1 MARRQSADRA
11 AQPEP
16 APSQAP
22 APIDRPSETDRAP
35 APPIANRMV
44 KSADDRVRVRANIWV
59 GEDGIAHAPGDEF
72 TITRD
77 RARALGPIVTVLGI
91 LVAMLMQSSAR
102 GQAVRFSD
110 ASSVP
115 PTNLTTRYPAGP
127 PLFVN
132 PTTGRLLVESSLY
145 ATNVGATLLNTNVG
159 ATLLNTNVGATLLN
173 TNVGATLLNTNVG
186 ATLLN
191 TNVGA
196 TLLNTNVG
204 ATLLDTNVGA
214 TILNAISLADTNV
227 GATLLNTNVGA
238 TLLNTNVGATL
249 LDTNVGATILNAI
262 SLADTNVGATVLGTA
277 SVSLPGIIKCAIEFQ
292 RPDDATGYT
301 AGDVIA
307 NSDSAPTIITLT
319 NAARSAGLGGYITGV
334 RWMTRQ
340 PTNTAAIRAHFF
352 SSSSILHPNDNAAFS
367 VAETNRSD
375 YIGYA
380 DVSTIINAG
389 EFAHGAAVSGMSN
402 LPLPF
407 QSVGTDLYAVLETRN
422 AWTPVNLQ
430 TNAITVLIERN

>member
-11 AQPEP
+11 PQPEP

-35 APPIANRMV
+35 APPITNRMV
-44 KSADDRVRVRANIWV
+44 KTADDRVRVRANIWV
-59 GEDGIAHAPGDEF
+59 GEDGVAHAPGDEF
-72 TITRD
+72 TVTRD

-173 TNVGATLLNTNVG
+173 
-186 ATLLN
+186 
-191 TNVGA
+191 
-196 TLLNTNVG
+196 
-204 ATLLDTNVGA
+204 
-214 TILNAISLADTNV
+214 TNV

>member
-35 APPIANRMV
+35 APPITNRMV
-44 KSADDRVRVRANIWV
+44 KTADDRVRVRANIWV
-59 GEDGIAHAPGDEF
+59 GEDGVAHAPGDEF
-72 TITRD
+72 TVTRD

-91 LVAMLMQSSAR
+91 LVAMLLQTDAR
-102 GQAVRFSD
+102 GQAVRFTD

-145 ATNVGATLLNTNVG
+145 STNVGVTLLNTNVG
-159 ATLLNTNVGATLLN
+159 ATILNTNVGATLLN

-227 GATLLNTNVGA
+227 GAT
-238 TLLNTNVGATL
+238 
-249 LDTNVGATILNAI
+249 I
-262 SLADTNVGATVLGTA
+262 LGTA

-352 SSSSILHPNDNAAFS
+352 SSS
-367 VAETNRSD
+367 
-375 YIGYA
+375 
-380 DVSTIINAG
+380 
-389 EFAHGAAVSGMSN
+389 
-402 LPLPF
+402 
-407 QSVGTDLYAVLETRN
+407 
-422 AWTPVNLQ
+422 
-430 TNAITVLIERN
+430 

>member
-11 AQPEP
+11 AQPAP
-16 APSQAP
+16 APSQAT

-196 TLLNTNVG
+196 TLL
-204 ATLLDTNVGA
+204 DTNVGA

-227 GATLLNTNVGA
+227 GAT
-238 TLLNTNVGATL
+238 
-249 LDTNVGATILNAI
+249 I
-262 SLADTNVGATVLGTA
+262 LGTA